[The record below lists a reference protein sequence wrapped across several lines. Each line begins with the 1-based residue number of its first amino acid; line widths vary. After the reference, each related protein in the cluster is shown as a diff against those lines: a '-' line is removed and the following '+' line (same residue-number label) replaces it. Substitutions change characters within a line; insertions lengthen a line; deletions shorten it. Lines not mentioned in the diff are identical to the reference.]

1 MTEGFLSAQIRQKL
15 FSRLPRPSCP
25 RPPRR
30 RGREGAGGPAR
41 RRRWWP
47 GAFDE
52 RSRSAM
58 QARGS
63 SSSRPSRSS
72 IVRLVGPAARSRDS
86 WLGSR
91 GTGGHVQT
99 TATTKTPACHV
110 NLFPRAFSPV
120 HGFEIRRSPRHLHIG
135 SANQW
140 RSHTRAR
147 HGARRLPVSK
157 KGKKIPRRFG
167 GWIFYN
173 TSRPIV
179 QLTTVQTSPRPRRTG
194 RIKKSNRGKILS
206 YS

>member
-1 MTEGFLSAQIRQKL
+1 MSGRAARCEREGR
-15 FSRLPRPSCP
+15 
-25 RPPRR
+25 RR
-30 RGREGAGGPAR
+30 RGHREV
-41 RRRWWP
+41 
-47 GAFDE
+47 
-52 RSRSAM
+52 
-58 QARGS
+58 
-63 SSSRPSRSS
+63 RSS
-72 IVRLVGPAARSRDS
+72 VWLALPLARVTVGSARAERADTCKRPQPPKHPRVTSI
-86 WLGSR
+86 
-91 GTGGHVQT
+91 
-99 TATTKTPACHV
+99 
-110 NLFPRAFSPV
+110 LFPRAFSPV

-179 QLTTVQTSPRPRRTG
+179 QLTVQTSPRPRRMG